1 MPRQTLGRLSHVHTE
16 KSRQLSVSIKL
27 HVKVM
32 LQKRKKSM
40 LHTLTQDTLKEKR
53 AHDVFALTHINYA
66 SSNGNR
72 EMKK

>member
-1 MPRQTLGRLSHVHTE
+1 
-16 KSRQLSVSIKL
+16 
-27 HVKVM
+27 
-32 LQKRKKSM
+32 M

-53 AHDVFALTHINYA
+53 AHDVFSFTYINYA

>member
-1 MPRQTLGRLSHVHTE
+1 
-16 KSRQLSVSIKL
+16 
-27 HVKVM
+27 
-32 LQKRKKSM
+32 M

-53 AHDVFALTHINYA
+53 AHDVFALIHINHA

>member
-1 MPRQTLGRLSHVHTE
+1 
-16 KSRQLSVSIKL
+16 
-27 HVKVM
+27 
-32 LQKRKKSM
+32 M